1 MLYEERKI
9 IFLSV
14 CSLAHTNSLTQSNLI
29 VQSFFDSPKSLVN
42 FANSLFCEK
51 AVLNYSKIFQMIKS
65 AKSQPICRWR
75 ISDPAHS
82 RCEQY
87 PHQSA
92 GWKPSNIN
100 K

>member
-1 MLYEERKI
+1 MLDEERKI

-51 AVLNYSKIFQMIKS
+51 SCYELFENLLNDKKCQKS
-65 AKSQPICRWR
+65 TNP
-75 ISDPAHS
+75 
-82 RCEQY
+82 
-87 PHQSA
+87 
-92 GWKPSNIN
+92 
-100 K
+100 